1 MAIGELCN
9 REVIVTGPA
18 TSVAEAARLMRRHHV
33 GDVVV
38 VEEDEVRRP
47 IGIVTDRDIVIEVI
61 AVGLDPEDVTVM
73 DIVTDDLT
81 VASDDD
87 EFLDAL
93 AQMRRRGVRRLPI
106 VNANGGLEG
115 ILTADDAVELVG
127 EAVADLVSLVSRELD
142 REMTTRPT
150 D

>member
-1 MAIGELCN
+1 VAIGELCN
-9 REVIVTGPA
+9 REVIITGPA

-38 VEEDEVRRP
+38 VDDDERRRP
-47 IGIVTDRDIVIEVI
+47 VAIVTDRDIVIEVI
-61 AVGLDPEDVTVM
+61 AAGLNPEDVTVM

-81 VASDDD
+81 VVSVNE

-93 AQMRRRGVRRLPI
+93 AQMRQRGVRRLPI
-106 VNANGGLEG
+106 VNADGGLEG

-142 REMTTRPT
+142 REKTTRSGG
-150 D
+150 